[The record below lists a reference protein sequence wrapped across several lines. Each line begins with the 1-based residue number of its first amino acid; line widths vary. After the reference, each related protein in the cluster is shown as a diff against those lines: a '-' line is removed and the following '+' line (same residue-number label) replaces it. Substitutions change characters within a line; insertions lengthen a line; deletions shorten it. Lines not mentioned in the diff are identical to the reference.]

1 MTPKRR
7 NGPSSSSSET
17 TKSTKKLK
25 MTSNFTSN
33 LLSPQVFE
41 ESLAKLNLRILP
53 PSSGGVV
60 VQDPNTSIETQHNNS
75 LDDEN
80 TVQDST
86 DDIRRNENQ
95 QIYCTKEA
103 MEILRHCHGQF
114 IALLASELVS
124 SYCKLCGKESSS
136 CSCDGKGGG
145 GGRGEMGDSIRT
157 IMPKHVKVALEQLEF
172 QPIVSSPKFM
182 EIYARVAT
190 EGTHKAQKARANTTK
205 STRIKKVVKNIAMEE
220 DLLKEQERLF
230 ALSAAK
236 MKDASGFG
244 KLT

>member
-1 MTPKRR
+1 MPPTKRKA
-7 NGPSSSSSET
+7 PSSSALET
-17 TKSTKKLK
+17 TKSTKKMK
-25 MTSNFTSN
+25 TTSNFNLN

-41 ESLAKLNLRILP
+41 QSLAKLNLRTVP
-53 PSSGGVV
+53 SGGG
-60 VQDPNTSIETQHNNS
+60 IEDQTVKSQHNNS
-75 LDDEN
+75 QDEN
-80 TVQDST
+80 SVKDAN
-86 DDIRRNENQ
+86 DLGYHGNQ
-95 QIYCTKEA
+95 EIFCSKEA

-136 CSCDGKGGG
+136 CSCDGKEGGG
-145 GGRGEMGDSIRT
+145 GGGEMGDSIKT
-157 IMPKHVKVALEQLEF
+157 IMPKHVKMALEQLEF

-182 EIYARVAT
+182 EIYARVTT
-190 EGTHKAQKARANTTK
+190 EGTNKIQKTSANTTK
-205 STRIKKVVKNIAMEE
+205 STRIKKAVKNIAMEE

-244 KLT
+244 KLK